1 MILIVCID
9 KKNGMMFNKRR
20 QSQDRVVRERILTRA
35 AGSKLWMSGYSA
47 KQFAEEAPGADFIVD
62 EDCVTKAG
70 VGEYCFVEDKD
81 FSLEHCEQVILY
93 HWNRQYP
100 GDTFFKED
108 LKASGYRK
116 VSETEFTGYSH
127 EKITEQ
133 IYSRK

>member
-20 QSQDRVVRERILTRA
+20 QSQDRVVREKILTHTA
-35 AGSKLWMSGYSA
+35 DGKLWMSPYSA
-47 KQFAEEAPGADFIVD
+47 KQFTEGGEFIVD

-81 FSLEHCEQVILY
+81 FSLTQCEQVILY

-100 GDTFFKED
+100 GDKFFKED
-108 LKASGYRK
+108 LMANGYQK
-116 VSETEFTGYSH
+116 VSETEFPGYSH

-133 IYSRK
+133 IYVKK

>member
-20 QSQDRVVRERILTRA
+20 QSQDRVVREKILEHA
-35 AGSKLWMSGYSA
+35 SGSKLWMSTYSA
-47 KQFAEEAPGADFIVD
+47 KQFTEGGDFIVD
-62 EDCVTKAG
+62 DACGTKAG
-70 VGEYCFVEDKD
+70 EGEYCFVEDKD
-81 FSLEHCEQVILY
+81 FSLEQCEQVILY

-100 GDTFFKED
+100 GDKFFKED

-116 VSETEFTGYSH
+116 VSETEFAGYSH
-127 EKITEQ
+127 EKITEE

>member
-1 MILIVCID
+1 MILIVCVD

-20 QSQDRVVRERILTRA
+20 QSQDRVVREKILAHA
-35 AGSKLWMSGYSA
+35 AESKLWMSGYSA
-47 KQFAEEAPGADFIVD
+47 KQFTDGGNFTVD

-81 FSLEHCEQVILY
+81 FSLENCEQVILY

-100 GDTFFKED
+100 GDKFFKED
-108 LKASGYRK
+108 LIANGYQK
-116 VSETEFTGYSH
+116 VSETEFPGYSH

-133 IYSRK
+133 IYRKK

>member
-20 QSQDRVVRERILTRA
+20 QSQDRVVREKILEHA
-35 AGSKLWMSGYSA
+35 AGGKLWMSSYSA
-47 KQFAEEAPGADFIVD
+47 KQFTEGGEFIED

-70 VGEYCFVEDKD
+70 EGEYCFVEDKD
-81 FSLEHCEQVILY
+81 FSLENCEQVILY

-100 GDTFFKED
+100 GDRFFKED
-108 LKASGYRK
+108 LKANGYRK
-116 VSETEFTGYSH
+116 ISETEFAGYSH

-133 IYSRK
+133 IFVKK